1 MYLDQIQQKKKS
13 KSYETITGLAMS
25 SLPVIGF
32 IIFALIPMVI
42 AIYLAFCSVEKLDIS
57 SATWNNFE
65 NFSYVLND
73 KKFWESG
80 VNTII
85 FTISLPICMV
95 ISLGV
100 AFLLTKKIKGKKVF
114 RTIFFIPYVC
124 SVVAVALMWGYIFN
138 PRYGVVNSMLGVN
151 KPDLPTY
158 IDWLGDPNSFRTMII
173 LMSVWGGCGYQII
186 LYTAALTN
194 INPTLYE
201 AAKIDGANAWQCFRH
216 ITLPGVSPT
225 TFYLFIT
232 GLIGSLQSFAALH
245 AINSTGS
252 NPASLTIGFY
262 LYNYMGFNPG
272 NYQRNMGVASAAA
285 LILSVFIVIIT
296 VIQFKGSRKW
306 VNYD

>member
-1 MYLDQIQQKKKS
+1 MYLDQIQHKKKS
-13 KSYETITGLAMS
+13 KSYETISGLAMS

-32 IIFALIPMVI
+32 VIFALIPMII
-42 AIYLAFCSVEKLDIS
+42 AIYLAFCSIEKLDIS

-65 NFSYVLND
+65 NFSYVFND
-73 KKFWESG
+73 KKFWSSG
-80 VNTII
+80 LNTII

-100 AFLLTKKIKGKKVF
+100 SFLLTKKIKGKKVF

-124 SVVAVALMWGYIFN
+124 SVVAVALMWSYIFN
-138 PRYGVVNSMLGVN
+138 PRHGVVNSVLGVDSTN
-151 KPDLPTY
+151 IPVQFN
-158 IDWLGDPNSFRTMII
+158 WLGEPNAFRTMII
-173 LMSVWGGCGYQII
+173 IMSVWGGCGYQII

-201 AAKIDGANAWQCFRH
+201 AAKIDGANAWQCFRN

-245 AINSTGS
+245 AINPNGS

-272 NYQRNMGVASAAA
+272 YQRNMGVASAAA

-296 VIQFKGSRKW
+296 IIQFKGSRKW